1 MTITRLHYLFKKHK
15 LQSLTSDEYSEWQSL
30 LSDPNLKDQVEAMV
44 DWEWQLMPNNL
55 EQIDAERKEDM
66 LAFILEQSQQKP
78 IKKLLL
84 RVSIATSVVIMLGAG
99 AYFLNQKPVKITPA
113 VSHNEFIAPVQNGVT
128 LTLNNGKKIR
138 IDQKHQGL
146 MKVDDGTAIN
156 HTNENLDYS
165 TTLAGADQSAT
176 HTLAN
181 NSGSKFDITLADGS
195 VAYLD
200 VNSSVTYPVVF
211 NGDSRNVSVSGQVY
225 FKVKHNARQPFNVV
239 AKKEIIQDLGTE
251 FNVNAYGLSD
261 KVKTTLLEG
270 AINIKDGEDGKAIA
284 LKIGEQAVLSSGK
297 LIVNEADLEV
307 TTAWMQGK
315 IVFNHESLESILTE
329 VARIYDVQFVWT
341 DNSLKNKKF
350 GGAVSRTKKLATVLN
365 FFRKTGE
372 VDFVVEGNHV
382 KVLNTKY
389 KKHHSI

>member
-1 MTITRLHYLFKKHK
+1 MTITRLHYLFKKYK
-15 LQSLTSDEYSEWQSL
+15 LQLLTPDEYSEWQSL
-30 LSDPNLKDQVEAMV
+30 LSDPNLKDQVEAMI
-44 DWEWQLMPNNL
+44 DWEWQLIPNNL
-55 EQIDAERKEDM
+55 EQMGAERKEDM
-66 LAFILEQSQQKP
+66 LAFILDQPQQKP

-84 RVSIATSVVIMLGAG
+84 HISIAAAVLIMLCAG
-99 AYFLNQKPVKITPA
+99 AYFLIPKPVKITPA
-113 VSHNEFIAPVQNGVT
+113 LSHNEFIAPVQNGVT
-128 LTLNNGKKIR
+128 LTLANGKKIR

-156 HTNENLDYS
+156 YTNENLDYS
-165 TTLAGADQSAT
+165 TPLAGADQSAT
-176 HTLAN
+176 HTLSN
-181 NSGSKFDITLADGS
+181 NSESKFDITLADGS

-200 VNSSVTYPVVF
+200 VNSSITYPVVF
-211 NGDSRNVSVSGQVY
+211 IGDSRNVSVSGQVY
-225 FKVKHNARQPFNVV
+225 FKVKHNAKQPFNVV

-284 LKIGEQAVLSSGK
+284 IKIGEQAVLSGGK

-315 IVFNHESLESILTE
+315 IVFNHESLENILTE
-329 VARIYDVQFVWT
+329 VARIYNVQFVWT
-341 DNSLKNKKF
+341 DNSLKSKKF

-372 VDFVVEGNHV
+372 VDFLVEGSKV
-382 KVLNTKY
+382 KVFKQR
-389 KKHHSI
+389 K

>member
-1 MTITRLHYLFKKHK
+1 MTITRLHYLFKKHR
-15 LQSLTSDEYSEWQSL
+15 LQSLTPDEYSEWQSL
-30 LSDPNLKDQVEAMV
+30 LSDPNLKDHVEAMI

-55 EQIDAERKEDM
+55 EQIDAERKENM
-66 LAFILEQSQQKP
+66 LAFILEQPQQKP

-84 RVSIATSVVIMLGAG
+84 RVSTAASILIILCAG

-113 VSHNEFIAPVQNGVT
+113 LSHNEFIAPVQNGVT
-128 LTLNNGKKIR
+128 LMLANGKNIR

-156 HTNENLDYS
+156 HTNNNLDYS
-165 TTLAGADQSAT
+165 TTLADAEQSAI
-176 HTLAN
+176 HTLTN

-211 NGDSRNVSVSGQVY
+211 TGDSRNVSVSGQVY
-225 FKVKHNARQPFNVV
+225 FKVKHNAKQPFNVV

-251 FNVNAYGLSD
+251 FNVNAYGLND

-284 LKIGEQAVLSSGK
+284 LKIGEQAVLSGGK
-297 LIVNEADLEV
+297 LIINEADLEV

-315 IVFNHESLESILTE
+315 IVFNHESLENILAE
-329 VARIYDVQFVWT
+329 VARIYNVQFVWT

-372 VDFVVEGNHV
+372 VDFLVEGSKV
-382 KVLNTKY
+382 KVFKQR
-389 KKHHSI
+389 K

>member
-1 MTITRLHYLFKKHK
+1 MTTSRFHYLFKKYK
-15 LQSLTSDEYSEWQSL
+15 LQSLSTDEYSEWQSL
-30 LSDPNLKDQVEAMV
+30 LSDPNLKEQLDAMI
-44 DWEWQLMPNNL
+44 DWEWELMPNNL
-55 EQIDAERKEDM
+55 KQMDAERKDDV
-66 LAFILEQSQQKP
+66 LSFILEQPQQKP

-84 RVSIATSVVIMLGAG
+84 RVSIAASVLIMLGAG
-99 AYFLNQKPVKITPA
+99 VYFLNQKPVKITPA
-113 VSHNEFIAPVQNGVT
+113 LSHNEFIAPVQNGVT
-128 LTLNNGKKIR
+128 LTLANGKKIR
-138 IDQKHQGL
+138 IDQKHRGL

-165 TTLAGADQSAT
+165 TTFAGADQSAT

-200 VNSSVTYPVVF
+200 VNSSVTYPVAF

-225 FKVKHNARQPFNVV
+225 FKVKHNDKQPFNVV

-251 FNVNAYGLSD
+251 FNVNAYGLGD

-270 AINIKDGEDGKAIA
+270 AINIKDGEGGKAIA
-284 LKIGEQAVLSSGK
+284 LKIGEQAVLSGGK

-307 TTAWMQGK
+307 TTAWVQGK
-315 IVFNHESLESILTE
+315 IIFNHESLENILTE
-329 VARIYDVQFVWT
+329 VARIYNVQFVWT

-372 VDFVVEGNHV
+372 VDFLVEGSKV
-382 KVLNTKY
+382 KVFKQR
-389 KKHHSI
+389 K